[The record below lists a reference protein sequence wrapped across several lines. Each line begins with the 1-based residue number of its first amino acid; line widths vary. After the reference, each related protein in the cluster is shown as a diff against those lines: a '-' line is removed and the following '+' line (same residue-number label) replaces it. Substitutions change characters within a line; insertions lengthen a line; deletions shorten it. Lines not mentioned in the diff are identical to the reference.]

1 MKNSNLQYHEVKR
14 ISLPTKVEIILTIV
28 AIAIFVPLAGVASL
42 IGFVSL

>member
-14 ISLPTKVEIILTIV
+14 ISQPTKVEIILTVVILALLVPFSSV
-28 AIAIFVPLAGVASL
+28 AML